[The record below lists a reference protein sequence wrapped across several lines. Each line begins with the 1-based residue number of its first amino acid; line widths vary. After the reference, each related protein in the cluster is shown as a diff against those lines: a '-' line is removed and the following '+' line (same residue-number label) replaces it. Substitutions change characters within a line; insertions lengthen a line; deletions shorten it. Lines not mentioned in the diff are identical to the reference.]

1 MLLILLVDINNKNK
15 FPCYFIVMLLLYLC
29 DSLLSLS
36 LYSPLNITHVLNGNT
51 MVNNRIKSIKR
62 TRLSLVLQTLFAG
75 VIFSASQLSFAAEEI
90 KESTAADDY
99 LNLGTELGGDLND
112 NFYINDRKNIGA
124 QISSFIVPLL
134 APALTQ
140 HAYVLPPNKWR
151 IDISQRHASING
163 NDFFANGEPDLDTFG
178 DFKVDRQLTD
188 LDLFYG
194 FDLNKKYLHGFTV
207 RLNVPYRN
215 VETDGQVHPNGQ
227 PFIGLENAGSDAHL
241 GDVGIF
247 LKKKVLDQANSGFGL
262 AVVGAVFLPTGSN
275 EGTFGSDGRISA
287 SRPQPPNLTAAQGFD
302 AVQRANV
309 ENGIWGDGRCFFSN
323 FNLDNRELC
332 NNNPSFS
339 APAAGVSSFA
349 PGGANADNA
358 FVGDFPFNDGVFGRF
373 SDDGRLPAILQSG
386 TGSTSYLIGAFLTR
400 QFDSNSLIG
409 RGAWHAGFSHKF
421 VSESDGIDPGDLTT
435 YFTSFVKPIYK
446 DYLLLDLSL
455 IAFDQEDDSY
465 AGSIPEPEIHQCDA
479 DDIGVIPNCG
489 AVGDDAFIFELHE
502 RPSFSGGLTVNFAPS
517 IIFNPSPNVRMTAS
531 LIKRIK
537 EPDLGPAPD
546 SIFRFALS
554 VGF

>member
-1 MLLILLVDINNKNK
+1 MSYYHYPYILLYIIMIYLYGNIMAINRKR
-15 FPCYFIVMLLLYLC
+15 C
-29 DSLLSLS
+29 
-36 LYSPLNITHVLNGNT
+36 
-51 MVNNRIKSIKR
+51 IKR
-62 TRLSLVLQTLFAG
+62 TQLGLVLNIIFAG
-75 VIFSASQLSFAAEEI
+75 VILSASHVSFADEQT
-90 KESTAADDY
+90 KKNTGADDY

-112 NFYINDRKNIGA
+112 NFFINDRKKIGA

-151 IDISQRHASING
+151 IDISQRHASIRG

-188 LDLFYG
+188 VDLFYG
-194 FDLNKKYLHGFTV
+194 FDLNRKYLHGFTLRV
-207 RLNVPYRN
+207 NIPYRN
-215 VETDGQVHPNGQ
+215 VQTDGQVHPNGQ
-227 PFIGLENAGSDAHL
+227 PFIGLENAGSDAHI

-247 LKKKVLDQANSGFGL
+247 LKKKILDQANSGFGL
-262 AVVGAVFLPTGSN
+262 AIAGAIFLPTGSN
-275 EGTFGSDGRISA
+275 EGTFGSGGRISA

-302 AVQRANV
+302 AIQRANV
-309 ENGIWGDGRCFFSN
+309 ENGTWGDGRCFFRN
-323 FNLDNRELC
+323 FNIGNRDVC
-332 NNNPSFS
+332 NNNPAFS

-349 PGGANADNA
+349 PGGTNADNV
-358 FVGDFPFNDGVFGRF
+358 FVGDFPFNNGVFGRF
-373 SDDGRLPAILQSG
+373 SADGRLPAILQSG
-386 TGSTSYLIGAFLTR
+386 TGSTSYLLGAFLTR
-400 QFDSNSLIG
+400 QFDSNSVIG
-409 RGAWHAGFSHKF
+409 RGAWHAGVSHKF

-446 DYLLLDLSL
+446 DYLSLDFSL

-465 AGSIPEPEIHQCDA
+465 AGSIPEPEIHLCNES
-479 DDIGVIPNCG
+479 DIGVVANCG
-489 AVGDDAFIFELHE
+489 AIGEEAFIFELHE

-517 IIFNPSPNVRMTAS
+517 IIFNPNPNVRMTAS